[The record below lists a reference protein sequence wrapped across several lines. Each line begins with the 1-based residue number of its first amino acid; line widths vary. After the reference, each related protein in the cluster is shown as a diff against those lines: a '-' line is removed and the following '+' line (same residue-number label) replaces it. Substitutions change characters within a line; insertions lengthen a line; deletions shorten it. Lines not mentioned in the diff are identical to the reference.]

1 MANSRLREVLK
12 ELDPKYNFDASE
24 SLKALAKRMSR
35 EDWRRLADA
44 MKYPRGNPHSF
55 AIGLN
60 TTERVLDPSKGVFP
74 ADTKY
79 KHVPT
84 YDGYD
89 AILERVRGIINTEL
103 LTVEQKD
110 SLLTK
115 LEGFQYEIEE
125 ILSGRYDN
133 E

>member
-24 SLKALAKRMSR
+24 SLKALAKRMDK
-35 EDWRRLADA
+35 EDWDRLAEA
-44 MKYPRGNPHSF
+44 MKYPRGNPH
-55 AIGLN
+55 
-60 TTERVLDPSKGVFP
+60 K
-74 ADTKY
+74 

-89 AILERVRGIINTEL
+89 AILDRVRGIINSEI
-103 LTVEQKD
+103 LTVDQKD

-115 LEGFQYEIEE
+115 LDGFQYEIEE

>member
-44 MKYPRGNPHSF
+44 MKYPRGNPH
-55 AIGLN
+55 LKN
-60 TTERVLDPSKGVFP
+60 R
-74 ADTKY
+74 
-79 KHVPT
+79 VPT

-103 LTVEQKD
+103 LTVEQRD